1 MTGMR
6 NIEEEE
12 EEDLPEPGE
21 TGTVFE
27 EKKISKIP
35 GHYINMKLFQ
45 TCALDPTE
53 PISGVALQQAAVRMP
68 NVFLTSLP
76 KVVV

>member
-27 EKKISKIP
+27 ENSKIP